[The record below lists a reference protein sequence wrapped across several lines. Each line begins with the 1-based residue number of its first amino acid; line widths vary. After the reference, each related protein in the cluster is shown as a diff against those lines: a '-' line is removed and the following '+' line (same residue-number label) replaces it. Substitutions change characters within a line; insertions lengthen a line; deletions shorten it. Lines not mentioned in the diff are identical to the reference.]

1 MEKYGVNIVNDVEI
15 GAYYV
20 EVFDM
25 NTNETVK
32 TYDNIDF
39 KTEDE
44 VDKFV
49 ENIVEKEFNIV
60 HWHLKVLD
68 W

>member
-15 GAYYV
+15 DTYYV

-44 VDKFV
+44 ADKFV

-68 W
+68 

>member
-1 MEKYGVNIVNDVEI
+1 MKKYGVNIVNDVEI
-15 GAYYV
+15 GTYYV

-44 VDKFV
+44 ADKFI

-68 W
+68 

>member
-68 W
+68 